1 MNFNQLHKLYFIG
14 IGGIGMSALARYFN
28 GLGKE
33 IHGYDRVQTELTKQL
48 EEEGMQIHY
57 EEDLDAIPEGIDLV
71 VYTPAIPAKHQ
82 ELSHFRAEGF
92 PVMKRAEVLGL
103 ISKNRKTIGVAGTH
117 GKTTTSAILTHVLRT
132 AGVDVTAFLGG
143 IARNLDSNF
152 VAGESEWVVME
163 ADEFDRSFLHLEP
176 EIAIVTSTD
185 ADHLDIYGE
194 HSEMQKTFL
203 QYMQQVKSHLLL
215 NDTVDVQPEGLQA
228 KSYRYGIDK
237 TAEFYSHHIRAFAP
251 NFVFN
256 LVDQREGST
265 EWDDLSFSLPGHHNV
280 ANAMAAIAVAKLL
293 GCSEDKIRQAL
304 RTFKGI
310 WRRFEWI
317 YTGPNAVFIDDY
329 AHHPAELQA
338 AIRAARSLF
347 PGRKLTGIFQ
357 PHLYSRTRDF
367 AEGFA
372 QSLSVLDELILLDIY
387 PAREEPIEGV
397 SSEMIMEMMNHP
409 NTVVLS
415 KNKLIDELKNREIDV
430 LMTLGAGDIGA
441 LVPEIATTL
450 FEVKKTS

>member
-33 IHGYDRVQTELTKQL
+33 IHGYDRVQTKLTKKL
-48 EEEGMQIHY
+48 EAEGMIIHY
-57 EEDLDAIPEGIDLV
+57 EEDVRAIPEGVDLV
-71 VYTPAIPAKHQ
+71 VYTPAIPATHQ
-82 ELSHFRAEGF
+82 ELSYFRAEGF

-185 ADHLDIYGE
+185 ADHLDIYGA

-203 QYMQQVKSHLLL
+203 QYMQQVKSHLLI
-215 NDTVDVQPEGLQA
+215 NDGVDVEPEGLKAQ
-228 KSYRYGIDK
+228 SYRYGIDK
-237 TAEFYSHHIRAFAP
+237 SADFYSHHIRAFAP

-256 LVDQREGST
+256 LVDQRDGST

-317 YTGPNAVFIDDY
+317 YTGPDAVFIDDY

-347 PGRKLTGIFQ
+347 PGRKLTGVFQ

-372 QSLSVLDELILLDIY
+372 RSLSVLDELILLDIY

-409 NTVVLS
+409 NTVVVS

-450 FEVKKTS
+450 FEVEKTS

>member
-1 MNFNQLHKLYFIG
+1 MNFNQLQKLYFIG

-48 EEEGMQIHY
+48 EEEGMIIHY
-57 EEDLDAIPEGIDLV
+57 EEDLNAIPEGVDLV

-82 ELSHFRAEGF
+82 ELTYFRAENF
-92 PVMKRAEVLGL
+92 PIMKRAEVLGL

-185 ADHLDIYGE
+185 ADHLDIYGD

-203 QYMQQVKSHLLL
+203 QYMQQVKSHVLI
-215 NDTVDVQPEGLQA
+215 NDGVELQPEGLQA
-228 KSYRYGIDK
+228 NSYRYGMDK
-237 TAEFYSHHIRAFAP
+237 SAEFYSHHIRAFAP

-256 LVDQREGST
+256 LVDQRAGST

-317 YTGPNAVFIDDY
+317 YTGPDAVFIDDY

-347 PGRKLTGIFQ
+347 PGRKLTGVFQ
-357 PHLYSRTRDF
+357 PHLYSRTKDF
-367 AEGFA
+367 ADGFA
-372 QSLSVLDELILLDIY
+372 SSLEALDEVILLDIY

-397 SSEMIMEMMNHP
+397 NSEMIAAKMKHP
-409 NTVVLS
+409 NVVVMQ
-415 KNKLIDELKNREIDV
+415 KNKLIDALKNREIDV

-441 LVPEIATTL
+441 LVPVIATTL
-450 FEVKKTS
+450 FGVEKTS